1 MKIFQKLLISLKLY
15 SNYSYLF
22 RIKIFCTKK
31 ELEIINISSSLHH
44 SFI

>member
-22 RIKIFCTKK
+22 RIKIFVQKK
-31 ELEIINISSSLHH
+31 ELEIIISSSLHH